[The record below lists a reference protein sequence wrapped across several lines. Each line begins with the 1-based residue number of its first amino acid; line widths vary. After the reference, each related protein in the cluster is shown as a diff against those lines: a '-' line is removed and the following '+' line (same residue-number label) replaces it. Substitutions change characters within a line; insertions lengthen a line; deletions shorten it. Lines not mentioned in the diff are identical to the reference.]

1 MKMIEEMTDKEYASY
16 VDEFCKEQ
24 DKSHIFF
31 LVEKCIKEKTG
42 EHMSLEEATFFY
54 NDFVKKHML
63 YHYPEDND
71 TLNTIILTYNY
82 LNKWK

>member
-1 MKMIEEMTDKEYASY
+1 MKTIEEMSDKEYTDY
-16 VDEFCKEQ
+16 VNNFRKEQ

-54 NDFVKKHML
+54 NDFVKQLML
-63 YHYPEDND
+63 YHYPEDCE
-71 TLNTIILTYNY
+71 TLDTIIRTYNY

>member
-1 MKMIEEMTDKEYASY
+1 MKTIEEMSNKEYADY
-16 VDEFCKEQ
+16 VDEFRKEQ

-31 LVEKCIKEKTG
+31 IIEKCAKRNTG

-54 NDFVKKHML
+54 NDFVKELML

-71 TLNTIILTYNY
+71 TLNAIILTYNY
-82 LNKWK
+82 LNRWK